1 MNNIEI
7 AKQSYL
13 AYVSNDRAAN
23 EAIIADNFHF
33 TSPYDNRIDRQTYF
47 DRCWPNHEAI
57 TNFSFVRLIAN
68 GDEVV
73 ATYEGTNIS
82 GGVFRNT
89 EILTI
94 SDGKIVAAEV
104 YFGWNVPHDA
114 SPGDSV
120 PPASAT
126 SG

>member
-13 AYVSNDRAAN
+13 AYVNNDRAAN
-23 EAIIADNFHF
+23 EAVIADDFHF
-33 TSPYDNRIDRQTYF
+33 TSPYDNQIDRHAYF
-47 DRCWPNHEAI
+47 DRCWPNHTAI
-57 TNFSFVRLIAN
+57 VDFRFVRMVAN
-68 GDEVV
+68 GDEVIV
-73 ATYEGTNIS
+73 TYEGTNTS

-94 SDGKIVAAEV
+94 NNGKIVEAEV

-114 SPGDSV
+114 PPGDSM
-120 PPASAT
+120 PTES
-126 SG
+126 SDSR

>member
-1 MNNIEI
+1 MNNVEI

-13 AYVSNDRAAN
+13 AYANNDRAAN
-23 EAIIADNFHF
+23 EAVIADNFHF
-33 TSPYDNRIDRQTYF
+33 TSPYDNRIDRQAYF
-47 DRCWPNHEAI
+47 ERCWPNHEAI
-57 TNFSFVRLIAN
+57 ADFRFVRLIAN
-68 GDEVV
+68 GDEVIV
-73 ATYEGTNIS
+73 TYEGTNIS

-114 SPGDSV
+114 PPGNSV

-126 SG
+126 SR